1 MQNKQQEI
9 LHAVSK
15 NIRKLRAENELSI
28 KQMAE
33 KLNIST
39 TAYTNIEK
47 GRTDI
52 SIKRIVEI
60 AEILEISF
68 TKVINVEGNINGY
81 TQNNSTGDVN
91 HLNNNAIYHQSEKER
106 ELYEKLPQARDI
118 EIAHLKSKLTL

>member
-106 ELYEKLPQARDI
+106 ELYEKLLQARDI

>member
-1 MQNKQQEI
+1 MQNKQEEI

-60 AEILEISF
+60 AEILQISF

-106 ELYEKLPQARDI
+106 ELYEKLLQARDI